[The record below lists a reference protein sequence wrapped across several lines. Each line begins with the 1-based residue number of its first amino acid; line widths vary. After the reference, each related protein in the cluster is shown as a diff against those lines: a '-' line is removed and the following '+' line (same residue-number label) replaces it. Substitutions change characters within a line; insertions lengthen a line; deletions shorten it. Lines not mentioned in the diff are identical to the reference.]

1 MTLYYQN
8 VVVYCNTSHMTS
20 HIFTSRDGRTIN
32 LTKPRQDHKFGT
44 KKQNKET
51 KKNWAA
57 QEKFNTS
64 LISIE

>member
-1 MTLYYQN
+1 
-8 VVVYCNTSHMTS
+8 MTS
-20 HIFTSRDGRTIN
+20 YIFTSRDGRTIN